1 MGRLVPYVV
10 TFSIVVAF
18 SVAMSILQPAGQ
30 LTGVTWQWT
39 ASTAGGSTS
48 PTVVPD
54 PSKYTIRF
62 GTDGTIEA
70 IADCN
75 AVSGTYRA
83 IPGGRVDPFFQLLI
97 SPAATTMVACGAGSL
112 SAAYVAD
119 LAMSAHYRIVDGRLG
134 ITLTDGSSMSFQPG

>member
-10 TFSIVVAF
+10 TFSILVAF

-39 ASTAGGSTS
+39 ASTGAGSTS

-54 PSKYTIRF
+54 PSRYTIRF
-62 GTDGTIEA
+62 ETDGTIEA
-70 IADCN
+70 RADCN
-75 AVSGTYRA
+75 
-83 IPGGRVDPFFQLLI
+83 
-97 SPAATTMVACGAGSL
+97 TMVACGAGSL
-112 SAAYVAD
+112 SDAYVAD

-134 ITLTDGSSMSFQPG
+134 ITLADGSSMSFRPG